1 MKIRQWNYAYLIQI
15 VLRSGI
21 ENPILKHTIMLAI
34 ILKDLRFYTNARK
47 YKIIQFVIL
56 SMLVFML
63 FVSIM
68 EFYAQGTT
76 MQLDRVQIDV
86 GRQTYA
92 LFIICLFIV
101 QFLVPRHAV
110 EAVYMERSLTFFK
123 DCQQGG
129 SKNAAMLALT
139 PLSNWQILGGKLAA
153 VMIWALWSV
162 WFAIPLFV
170 LSSYIGGLAISQ
182 LVKCGVVILISCI
195 FFALIGMGFALWH
208 PAVRAKGISYGF
220 ILAITFLPLLPIPPF
235 ADLPRFDM
243 LSPLCAILS
252 ILQLDAT
259 YLWIWNVCMFCILC
273 LLIFPI
279 LCRRMS

>member
-1 MKIRQWNYAYLIQI
+1 
-15 VLRSGI
+15 
-21 ENPILKHTIMLAI
+21 MLAI

-56 SMLVFML
+56 SVLVFML

-68 EFYAQGTT
+68 EFYAQGTGT
-76 MQLDRVQIDV
+76 QLDKDQIDV
-86 GRQTYA
+86 GKQTYSF
-92 LFIICLFIV
+92 FIICIFIA
-101 QFLVPRHAV
+101 QFLMLRHAV
-110 EAVYMERSLTFFK
+110 EAVRMEISQSFLGARLQRYSGNSTL
-123 DCQQGG
+123 
-129 SKNAAMLALT
+129 LALT
-139 PLSNWQILGGKLAA
+139 PLPNWKILGGKLAA
-153 VMIWALWSV
+153 IVIWTLWGI
-162 WFAIPLFV
+162 WFAIPLFA

-235 ADLPRFDM
+235 ADLPMFEM

-252 ILQLDAT
+252 ILQPDSP
-259 YLWIWNVCMFCILC
+259 YLWIWNVCLFCILC

-279 LCRRMS
+279 LCRRVS

>member
-1 MKIRQWNYAYLIQI
+1 
-15 VLRSGI
+15 
-21 ENPILKHTIMLAI
+21 MLAI

-56 SMLVFML
+56 SVLVFML

-123 DCQQGG
+123 DRQQRG
-129 SKNAAMLALT
+129 SKNTAMLALT
-139 PLSNWQILGGKLAA
+139 PLSNWKILGGKLAA
-153 VMIWALWSV
+153 VVIWALWGI
-162 WFAIPLFV
+162 WFAIPLFA

-182 LVKCGVVILISCI
+182 LVKCGVVILLSCI
-195 FFALIGMGFALWH
+195 FFALIGMSFALWNESIH
-208 PAVRAKGISYGF
+208 AKSISYGI
-220 ILAITFLPLLPIPPF
+220 ILAITFFPLIPISPF
-235 ADLPRFDM
+235 TDISM
-243 LSPLCAILS
+243 LNIGSPLCALLS
-252 ILQLDAT
+252 IIRSDST
-259 YLWIWNVCMFCILC
+259 HLWIWHVCLSCMLC
-273 LLIFPI
+273 LLIFPT
-279 LCRRMS
+279 LCRRVS